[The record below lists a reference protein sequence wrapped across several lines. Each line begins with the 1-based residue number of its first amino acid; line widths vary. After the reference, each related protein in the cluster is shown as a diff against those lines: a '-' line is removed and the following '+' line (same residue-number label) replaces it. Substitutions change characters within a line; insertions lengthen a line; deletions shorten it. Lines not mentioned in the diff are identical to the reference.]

1 MKKQIPAKAITQMNA
16 KELGQ
21 ATKEFEREF
30 VADSFGPP
38 GPMARDQW
46 RRAKRKRGR
55 PRQGRGAKVISVS
68 LERGLLSRCDA
79 LAKRLG
85 VSRAALISRGLH
97 EVLLAAPG
105 RFG

>member
-1 MKKQIPAKAITQMNA
+1 MRRRIAAKPATQMNT

-21 ATKEFEREF
+21 ATKEFDREL
-30 VADSFGPP
+30 VADSFGAP
-38 GPMARDQW
+38 GPMERDQL

-55 PRQGRGAKVISVS
+55 PRRGRGVKVISVS
-68 LERGLLSRCDA
+68 LEQGLRSRCDA

-97 EVLLAAPG
+97 ELFSAASG
-105 RFG
+105 R

>member
-1 MKKQIPAKAITQMNA
+1 MNI
-16 KELGQ
+16 KGLGQ

-30 VADSFGPP
+30 VADAFGPP
-38 GPMARDQW
+38 GPVEREQW

-55 PRQGRGAKVISVS
+55 PRRGRGVKVVSIS
-68 LERGLLSRCDA
+68 LEKGLLSRCDA

-97 EVLLAAPG
+97 QMLSAAPG
-105 RFG
+105 R

>member
-1 MKKQIPAKAITQMNA
+1 MKRKIPAKPITQMNDR
-16 KELGQ
+16 ELGQ

-38 GPMARDQW
+38 GPAEREQW

-55 PRQGRGAKVISVS
+55 PRRGRGVKVISVS
-68 LERGLLSRCDA
+68 LEKGLLSRCDA
-79 LAKRLG
+79 LSKKLG

-97 EVLLAAPG
+97 EVLSAAPG
-105 RFG
+105 R

>member
-1 MKKQIPAKAITQMNA
+1 MKRRNPAKPITQMNA
-16 KELGQ
+16 KELDR
-21 ATKEFEREF
+21 AAREFEREF

-38 GPMARDQW
+38 GQVEWEQW

-55 PRQGRGAKVISVS
+55 PRRGRGVKVISVS
-68 LERGLLSRCDA
+68 LEKGLLSRCDA

-97 EVLLAAPG
+97 EVLSVAPG
-105 RFG
+105 H

>member
-1 MKKQIPAKAITQMNA
+1 MRRRIAAKPATQMNT

-30 VADSFGPP
+30 VADAFGPP
-38 GPMARDQW
+38 GPVERQQW

-55 PRQGRGAKVISVS
+55 PRRGRGVKVISVS
-68 LERGLLSRCDA
+68 LEKGLLSRCDA

-85 VSRAALISRGLH
+85 VSRAALISRGIH
-97 EVLLAAPG
+97 EVLSAAPG
-105 RFG
+105 R

>member
-1 MKKQIPAKAITQMNA
+1 MKRRIPAKLITQANA
-16 KELGQ
+16 KELDQ
-21 ATKEFEREF
+21 ATKDFEREF

-38 GPMARDQW
+38 GPVEREQW

-55 PRQGRGAKVISVS
+55 PRHGRGVKVISVS
-68 LERGLLSRCDA
+68 LEKGLLIRCDA

-97 EVLLAAPG
+97 EVLLVTRG
-105 RFG
+105 R

>member
-1 MKKQIPAKAITQMNA
+1 MRRRIAAKPATQMNT
-16 KELGQ
+16 KELDQ

-30 VADSFGPP
+30 VAGAFGPP
-38 GPMARDQW
+38 GPVEPEQW

-55 PRQGRGAKVISVS
+55 PRRGRGVKVISVS
-68 LERGLLSRCDA
+68 LEQGLLSRCDA

-97 EVLLAAPG
+97 KMLSAAPG
-105 RFG
+105 R